1 VTVSAIVVN
10 YNTGD
15 HLLHCVRSLHA
26 AGVSDVTVVDNMST
40 DRSVETLTSAVNEVR
55 VRHSGANLGY
65 GGGVNRGLPE
75 STGDFVLVL
84 NADVLVDPNAVDVM
98 VAVLDANPDV
108 GIVGPRIE
116 ELDGSLYPS
125 ARAFPHLVDAVGH
138 AFVGLVTTDNRF
150 SRRYLMTDWDHAAS
164 RDVDWVSGACF
175 LARRSVL
182 TDIQGFDES
191 YFMYLE
197 DVDLCWRAGNAGWT
211 VRYEPAAHVTH
222 VQGVSTAQTPYR
234 MLAAHHRSLMR
245 YWWRTTS
252 WPGRLLAPVVAGGLL
267 LRLALMAAR
276 RGLSSLAGG
285 PLRGGPSGR

>member
-1 VTVSAIVVN
+1 MTVSAIVVN

-40 DRSVETLTSAVNEVR
+40 DRSVETLTSAVDGVR
-55 VRHSGANLGY
+55 VRHSGVNLGY

-75 STGDFVLVL
+75 STGEYVLVL
-84 NADVLVDPNAVDVM
+84 NADVLVDPVAVDNM
-98 VAVLDANPDV
+98 AAVLDANADV

-116 ELDGSLYPS
+116 EVDGSLYPS
-125 ARAFPHLVDAVGH
+125 ARAFPQLVDAVGH

-197 DVDLCWRAGNAGWT
+197 DVDLCWRAGHAGWK

-252 WPGRLLAPVVAGGLL
+252 GPGRLLAPVVAAGLA
-267 LRLALMAAR
+267 LRLVLMAAR
-276 RGLSSLAGG
+276 RAMKR
-285 PLRGGPSGR
+285 PLRN